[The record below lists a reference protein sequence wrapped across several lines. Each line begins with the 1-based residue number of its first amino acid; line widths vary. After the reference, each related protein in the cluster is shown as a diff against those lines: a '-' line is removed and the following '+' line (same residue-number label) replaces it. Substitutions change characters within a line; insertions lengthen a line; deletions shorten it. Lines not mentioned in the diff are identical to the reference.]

1 MYDAAATA
9 TRTRIVQW
17 EDPKALAA
25 YIREHAGL
33 DIFRKLLAG
42 EGAPPPIMTLL
53 GQTLEEVDEGRV
65 VMKLEAGEWLYN
77 PIGTVHGGA
86 IATLL
91 DSVMGC
97 AVHTTL
103 PKGRAYTSLEIK
115 VNFLRAVTV
124 ETGAITAEG
133 RAVHVGRRS
142 AVADAKAFDAAGKLI
157 ATASTTCLVFDL

>member
-1 MYDAAATA
+1 MHDPAR
-9 TRTRIVQW
+9 TRTVHW
-17 EDPKALAA
+17 SDPKALAA
-25 YIREHAGL
+25 MAKDHAGIDL
-33 DIFRKLLAG
+33 FRKLMAG
-42 EGAPPPIMTLL
+42 EGFTPPIAALI

-103 PKGRAYTSLEIK
+103 PKGRGYTSLEIK

-124 ETGAITAEG
+124 EMGAITAEG
-133 RAVHVGRRS
+133 RAVHTGRRS
-142 AVADAKAFDAAGKLI
+142 AVAEGKAFDAAGKLV
-157 ATASTTCLVFDL
+157 ATASTTCLVFDF